1 MKIEKIKKLKSGKY
15 KLELDDKSK
24 IITYDDVILNN
35 NLLFNKNLS
44 NEVYNKLNIDTKFYD
59 IYNKAIKY
67 ISIKM
72 RSKLEMQKY
81 LEKLSIDEKEKQ
93 TIIDNLTELNF
104 INDLNFTKA
113 FISDKI
119 NLSNMGPYNIKK
131 ELLEHEIDLDVID
144 NELQKYSQTNFITK
158 INNIITKKLKNTKYS
173 GYILKQKIISELI
186 NLGYE
191 KEMIYEQLS
200 NFEFDDND
208 ALKKEFNKTYK
219 LLSKKYKDLELQNKI
234 INKLY
239 QKGYNL
245 DEIKN
250 LIKKG

>member
-72 RSKLEMQKY
+72 RSKLEMQNY

-93 TIIDNLTELNF
+93 TIIDNLIELNL

-131 ELLEHEIDLDVID
+131 ELLEHEIDLDIID
-144 NELQKYSQTNFITK
+144 NELQKYSKTNFITK

-173 GYILKQKIISELI
+173 GYILKQKIVFELT